1 MRIYENGIYR
11 DATAEEIEIAAR
23 EQAEAESTFVQMSLT
38 EVLQLLSKDLF
49 ASVDDETSLHMV
61 DYFHPWEAGI
71 AVATGER
78 YQYNGKLYKVIQA
91 HTTQAE
97 WTPDITPA
105 LWTRVSLDE
114 WPEWVQPTGAQDA
127 YNTGGKVSY
136 EGKHY
141 ISLVDGNIWSP
152 AAYPA
157 GWEEQL

>member
-61 DYFHPWEAGI
+61 DYFQPWKAGI

-97 WTPDITPA
+97 WTPDITLA

-127 YNTGGKVSY
+127 YNTGDKVTF
-136 EGKHY
+136 EGHHY
-141 ISLVDGNIWSP
+141 ICKMDGTVWSP
-152 AAYPA
+152 SAYPA
-157 GWEEQL
+157 AWEFVE

>member
-1 MRIYENGIYR
+1 MDWTERL
-11 DATAEEIEIAAR
+11 AR
-23 EQAEAESTFVQMSLT
+23 EYRAKVERAAALQSDEDALESI
-38 EVLQLLSKDLF
+38 ELF
-49 ASVDDETSLHMV
+49 
-61 DYFHPWEAGI
+61 PKWKAGI

-91 HTTQAE
+91 HTTQAD

-105 LWTRVSLDE
+105 LFKEVSLDE
-114 WPEWVQPTGAQDA
+114 FPEWVQPTGAHDA
-127 YNTGGKVSY
+127 YNKGDKVTF

-141 ISLVDGNIWSP
+141 MSLIDGNIWSP